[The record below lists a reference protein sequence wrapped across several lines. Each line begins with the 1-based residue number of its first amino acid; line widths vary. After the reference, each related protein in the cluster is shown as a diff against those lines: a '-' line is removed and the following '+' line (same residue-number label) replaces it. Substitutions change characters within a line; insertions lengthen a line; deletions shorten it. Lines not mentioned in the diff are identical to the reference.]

1 MTLQA
6 RAFNTESDY
15 DFVRIGGIPYS
26 GFIGPMNVQV
36 SAGTILTWSSD
47 EGVTGPGFVICTTSI
62 PPSPP
67 LRPPSPPTPP
77 LPPAEMLP
85 PSPPSP
91 PPQVPS
97 LCSNDDGEDYCWYND
112 DGHCDD
118 GGPGAEYE
126 DCVFG
131 TDCDD
136 CGIRILSSPP
146 SPGYPPLPPLP
157 YGALVMEGVPVV
169 RVTYSFPPRNIT
181 QEEVDEFM
189 KTVGNVARCATHP
202 VPCQVS
208 RELTATSPRF
218 VRSTVLVSTMT
229 FRLTFPESTFNG
241 SRGSAV
247 PAPAGAAR
255 ANAVRTLF
263 TSTPLAAPVYSA
275 DRTITF
281 TLQLAGDIAAFTE
294 SVRGEMASA
303 IATAASVNASLC
315 TETCEWASDGD
326 CDDGGPGTEHSS
338 CAVGTDCTD
347 CGVRELVELNV
358 TSCSVVTCGT
368 ATGVV
373 VAVRIR
379 TLTATATTVN
389 SSITNALSSPS
400 LATLMLANVNITGA
414 RRARRLAVSV
424 IAIMAMPNVIGGSN
438 MIGVFGITNLPQAT
452 ITSAAVPYYKP
463 PSPPPAPP
471 PPAAPPGLCS
481 NTCDASGSGGTPGVC
496 NDGASPDPFPFRQLC
511 PFGSDCNDCGSR
523 DFCLTCSLECQRRNN
538 ALTDRNRHH
547 GCMESMYGDA
557 VCDPNCNNRECG
569 YDAGRCTQSQIRS
582 VCMAEQDLG
591 RTDYSTRPEA
601 LGLLAGARDGSFRF
615 LNSTL
620 SPDTSTR
627 VMGLVPV
634 ALSLNFSPI
643 RLVLQQDFNEN
654 YIFAEM
660 VYTLQWAD
668 PRLARSPCA
677 GALSGMLSLD
687 FEQGLSDIAR
697 EAARAM
703 RSKFWVPSL
712 IAGSDAVPGYRGIDE
727 SADFSL
733 GTETILIDGAP
744 GSMDEGLRVP
754 ILVQPWLDG
763 YGTELPASAP
773 SATPSVVLPIA
784 SQFTSGPRN
793 TSTCVGCASW
803 TGDVEFQ
810 LLQSHHIYFFYPFDQ
825 QELRVTVEVAG
836 AWLYGCVG
844 TGADSPVLAAMG
856 LTEENKDIVLL
867 PPTAEWYLDGPLSE
881 TVRVAHPF
889 ENGVEKVHRCEV
901 VMLANRNPT
910 VFIFRALVTTI
921 IVVFGSLLTAIFMH
935 AEEHSG
941 DRAAV
946 LYIAFLI
953 SLTNMA
959 TTNLGLGKVSTLL
972 WYDLFNL
979 SQLLLSLIAVAETM
993 VVHLLFKHNAAK
1005 LATHIDAVCRQT
1017 LPALYIGVTAGIFIY
1032 GFGRGRDLYT
1042 SVGFAI
1048 MGIFIIT
1055 MIPATLFFVMV
1066 RQGRRGR
1073 WQAKCI
1079 KELKKADPADGTE
1092 YDKRVGQVF
1101 HAFDVDESGELDT
1114 DELRDLFIA
1123 LHPKI
1128 SRDDLSSCIRCMSAY
1143 VDPASGVLTEPKFL
1157 DALIEGERTLSQRIE
1172 ERNHGLWPKLR
1183 MKIGE
1188 LGQIQEVPMAIAS
1201 DEREKVLEEDVIRR
1215 HRKIDTP
1222 GTDGLPLVTMPQRAV
1237 VVTGSST
1244 STNSFGGEDRSHI
1257 TQFAK
1262 GDKVLYT
1269 TKAFG
1274 PQIRAEIVL
1283 VHTET
1288 TPPCYTIRYEGLA
1301 IEKQTEEHQLTLALP
1316 PPPPPSGSPASALA
1330 LEASQKLKEQES
1342 EQVSDQ
1348 MQEAR
1353 RV

>member
-1 MTLQA
+1 M
-6 RAFNTESDY
+6 
-15 DFVRIGGIPYS
+15 
-26 GFIGPMNVQV
+26 
-36 SAGTILTWSSD
+36 
-47 EGVTGPGFVICTTSI
+47 
-62 PPSPP
+62 
-67 LRPPSPPTPP
+67 
-77 LPPAEMLP
+77 
-85 PSPPSP
+85 
-91 PPQVPS
+91 
-97 LCSNDDGEDYCWYND
+97 
-112 DGHCDD
+112 
-118 GGPGAEYE
+118 
-126 DCVFG
+126 
-131 TDCDD
+131 
-136 CGIRILSSPP
+136 
-146 SPGYPPLPPLP
+146 
-157 YGALVMEGVPVV
+157 V
-169 RVTYSFPPRNIT
+169 RVTFSFPPRNVT
-181 QEEVDEFM
+181 QEEVFEFM
-189 KTVGNVARCATHP
+189 KTVGNVARCATPP

-208 RELTATSPRF
+208 RELTATSPEF
-218 VRSTVLVSTMT
+218 VRSTVLASTMT

-241 SRGSAV
+241 SLGTAV

-255 ANAVRTLF
+255 ANAARNAL
-263 TSTPLAAPVYSA
+263 TSTPLTAPVYST

-281 TLQLAGDIAAFTE
+281 TLQLAGEVAAFTE
-294 SVRGEMASA
+294 SVRSEIASA

-315 TETCEWASDGD
+315 TETCVWASDGD
-326 CDDGGPGTEHSS
+326 CDDGGPGLQYTS
-338 CAVGTDCTD
+338 CAIGTDCTD
-347 CGVRELVELNV
+347 CGVRKLVELNV
-358 TSCSVVTCGT
+358 TSCSVVACGT
-368 ATGVV
+368 ATGVIL
-373 VAVRIR
+373 AVHIR
-379 TLTATATTVN
+379 TLAASATTVH
-389 SSITNALSSPS
+389 SSISNAISSPT
-400 LATLMLANVNITGA
+400 LATLMLANVNVTGV
-414 RRARRLAVSV
+414 RRARRLAASV
-424 IAIMAMPNVIGGSN
+424 IAIMAMPDVISGPNVIGA
-438 MIGVFGITNLPQAT
+438 FGITNLPHAT

-481 NTCDASGSGGTPGVC
+481 NTCDTSGSGGTPGVC
-496 NDGASPDPFPFRQLC
+496 NDGVSPDPFPFRQLC

-523 DFCLTCSLECQRRNN
+523 DFCVTCSLECQRRNN
-538 ALTDRNRHH
+538 ALTDRNRQN
-547 GCMESMYGDA
+547 GCMESMYADA

-569 YDAGRCTQSQIRS
+569 YDAGACTQSQIRP

-591 RTDYSTRPEA
+591 RIDYSTKPEA
-601 LGLLAGARDGSFRF
+601 LGLLVGASDGSFGF

-620 SPDTSTR
+620 SPGTSTH

-634 ALSLNFSPI
+634 ALSLDLSPI
-643 RLVLQQDFNEN
+643 RLVLQNDFNEN

-660 VYTLQWAD
+660 TYTLQWAD

-687 FEQGLSDIAR
+687 FEQGMSQIAR

-712 IAGSDAVPGYRGIDE
+712 VQTDAVPGYRGLDDTT
-727 SADFSL
+727 DFSL

-744 GSMDEGLRVP
+744 GSRDEGLRVP
-754 ILVQPWLDG
+754 IPVQPWLDG
-763 YGTELPASAP
+763 YGTELPESAP

-784 SQFTSGPRN
+784 KQFTSGSRN
-793 TSTCVGCASW
+793 TSACVGCASW
-803 TGDVEFQ
+803 TGDIEFQ

-825 QELRVTVEVAG
+825 QELRLTVEVTG

-856 LTEENKDIVLL
+856 LTEENKDTVLL
-867 PPTAEWYLDGPLSE
+867 PPTAEWYLNGPLSE
-881 TVRVAHPF
+881 SVRVAHPF
-889 ENGVEKVHRCEV
+889 NNGVEEVHRCEV
-901 VMLANRNPT
+901 VMFANRNPT

-941 DRAAV
+941 DRASV

-959 TTNLGLGKVSTLL
+959 TTNLGLGKVSALL

-1005 LATHIDAVCRQT
+1005 LATHIDSVCRQT

-1032 GFGRGRDLYT
+1032 GIGRGRELYT

-1055 MIPATLFFVMV
+1055 MIPATLFFVWV
-1066 RQGRRGR
+1066 RQGRLGR

-1079 KELKKADPADGTE
+1079 KELKKADPDDGEE
-1092 YDKRVGQVF
+1092 YDKAVGQVF

-1114 DELRDLFIA
+1114 DELRDLFVA

-1157 DALIEGERTLSQRIE
+1157 DALIEGERTLSQRIK
-1172 ERNHGLWPKLR
+1172 ERNTGPKVPMLR
-1183 MKIGE
+1183 MKTRD
-1188 LGQIQEVPMAIAS
+1188 LGQFQEDPMAIAD

-1215 HRKIDTP
+1215 HRKIGTPDT
-1222 GTDGLPLVTMPQRAV
+1222 DASPLVTMPQRAE
-1237 VVTGSST
+1237 VVTVSST
-1244 STNSFGGEDRSHI
+1244 STNSLGGADRSHI
-1257 TQFAK
+1257 AQFAK

-1274 PQIRAEIVL
+1274 PQIRAEIKR

-1301 IEKQTEEHQLTLALP
+1301 IEKQTEEHQLTLAFP

-1330 LEASQKLKEQES
+1330 LEASQKLKEQVS
-1342 EQVSDQ
+1342 EQVSNET
-1348 MQEAR
+1348 QEAR